1 MRAAVFFTPA
11 ADDPLT
17 RAAAAWLM
25 RDAFA
30 GVALPPVEDGA
41 LTGDDIRALT
51 AEPRRYGFHATIK
64 APFRLAEGITP
75 DGVETAL
82 EEFCRDTSAGV
93 IPTVELGQLGPF
105 FAIVPAGPSD
115 FVDALQAK
123 VVAVFDRFRAPPS
136 EAELARRRQ
145 TPLTGAQE
153 ANLARWG
160 YPYVMEE
167 FRFHMTLTG
176 PVPAA
181 RQPEIGAVLRRRFD
195 PLVGGPLAI
204 DSLALFVQRE
214 PDADFTVQARF
225 ALAGG

>member
-1 MRAAVFFTPA
+1 MRAAIFFTPA
-11 ADDPLT
+11 ADHRLT

-30 GVALPPVEDGA
+30 GVALPPVEDPA
-41 LTGDDIRALT
+41 LTGDEIRALT

-64 APFRLAEGITP
+64 APFRLAEGVTL
-75 DGVETAL
+75 DGLETAL
-82 EEFCRDTSAGV
+82 AEFCRATSAGA
-93 IPTVELGQLGPF
+93 IPAVKVGQLGPF
-105 FAIVPAGPSD
+105 FAIVPAGQSD

-145 TPLTGAQE
+145 TPLTAAQE

-176 PVPAA
+176 PVPAG

-195 PLVGGPLAI
+195 PLVGGSLAI
-204 DSLALFVQRE
+204 DSLALFVETE
-214 PDADFTVQARF
+214 PEADFTVKARF
-225 ALAGG
+225 PLASG